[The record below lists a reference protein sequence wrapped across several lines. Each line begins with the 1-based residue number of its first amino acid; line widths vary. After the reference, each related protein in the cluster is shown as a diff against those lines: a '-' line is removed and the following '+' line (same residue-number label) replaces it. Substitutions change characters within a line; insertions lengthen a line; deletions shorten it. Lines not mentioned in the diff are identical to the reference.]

1 MRDSGPI
8 LIPLDGSPLAEGAL
22 AYGAAFG
29 RALGERIVLVTAW
42 EGSETEIASD
52 FPAMAL
58 EIEQKA
64 NAHYSEYLDK
74 VRTRLG
80 PGLKVETRV
89 VAGDAFEQILK
100 AAEDTRARMLVIGTH
115 GRSGVGRWVYGSTAG
130 HLLREAT
137 LPLVAVGPHVLERPT
152 ADVSLK
158 HILVPLDGSALSE
171 AALPVATTLGA
182 ALGARLTLARVVGWA
197 VQTYPYSLP
206 DAYIP
211 QVDEELE
218 AGAKAYL
225 TRMESEVKGVP
236 VDAFIVRGAV
246 ADGLM
251 DVSDKQDVD
260 LIVMTTHGRQGLARA
275 FMGSVAEEVARSSV
289 VPVVIQRTLEVTT
302 S

>member
-1 MRDSGPI
+1 MRDNGPI

-22 AYGAAFG
+22 AYGAAFA
-29 RALGERIVLVTAW
+29 RALDERIVLITAW
-42 EGSETEIASD
+42 EGGETEIASD
-52 FPAMAL
+52 FPSMAL

-64 NAHYSEYLDK
+64 NAYYSEYLDK
-74 VRTRLG
+74 IRARLG

-89 VAGDAFEQILK
+89 VAGDASEQILK
-100 AAEDTRARMLVIGTH
+100 AAEDTRARLLVIGTH

-130 HLLREAT
+130 HLLREAM
-137 LPLVAVGPHVLERPT
+137 LPLVVVGPHALQRPT

-171 AALPVATTLGA
+171 SALPVATTLA
-182 ALGARLTLARVVGWA
+182 SALGARLTLVRVVGWA

-211 QVDEELE
+211 QIDEELE

-225 TRMESEVKGVP
+225 TRKESEIKGVP
-236 VDAFIVRGAV
+236 VDAFIVRGAL

-251 DVSDKQDVD
+251 DVSEKQSVD
-260 LIVMTTHGRQGLARA
+260 LIVMTTHARRGLARA
-275 FMGSVAEEVARSSV
+275 ALGSTADRMLQAK
-289 VPVVIQRTLEVTT
+289 VPVALVRPVEAERKA
-302 S
+302 